1 MTSNAELRARARQQ
15 LGGNIFSTN
24 WLIGV
29 LVVLVVGAIL
39 SVVGFTVVGTLILW
53 GPLTVGANFVFLSLV
68 RGKSK
73 ADFLEVFNGFR
84 QTDALA
90 NRILT
95 GLLVN
100 VFTFLW
106 SLLFVIPGIVK
117 MYSYSMA
124 TYISADHPDWEWK
137 QCIDASKKVMFG
149 KKGKLFCLDLS
160 FIGWMIVGSLA
171 FGIGTLWVSA
181 YIESAHANFYED
193 IKAEIA

>member
-29 LVVLVVGAIL
+29 LVVLIVGAIF
-39 SVVGFTVVGTLILW
+39 SVVSFTVVGPLILW

-73 ADFLEVFNGFR
+73 ADLLEVFNGFR
-84 QTDALA
+84 QTDALV